1 MNTYECDTE
10 DAARYQHLR
19 GIPRAPV
26 PGMVWVAIYRALP
39 GDVPEVAAAGY
50 GDSLDAVV
58 DAAIVMDTGAAPVS
72 GPAGDAERYRYLR
85 EVRDGCDR
93 DGAVWVATLQR
104 GRGGALEVVAA
115 GSGKALDR
123 IVDAARERRAA

>member
-1 MNTYECDTE
+1 MNTYESDTE

-19 GIPRAPV
+19 EIPRAPA

-39 GDVPEVAAAGY
+39 GDVPEVAAAGH
-50 GDSLDAVV
+50 GNSLDAMV
-58 DAAIVMDTGAAPVS
+58 DAAIFADTGVALES

-85 EVRDGCDR
+85 EVRDSCDR
-93 DGAVWVATLQR
+93 DGSVWVATLQR

-115 GSGKALDR
+115 GFGKALDR
-123 IVDAARERRAA
+123 AVDSARERRAA